1 MEKIRAAVIGCGNI
15 SVMHSDSIAALD
27 EAELVAVCD
36 VKKERAEAAAKIY
49 IETVKKQPQRIVSYT
64 GGKSYWGTQHAVQI
78 DQFYRAAA
86 GLEPLQISGRE
97 ALKIQKIISDI
108 YNNNDTRDW
117 YVGCL

>member
-49 IETVKKQPQRIVSYT
+49 IETVK
-64 GGKSYWGTQHAVQI
+64 
-78 DQFYRAAA
+78 
-86 GLEPLQISGRE
+86 
-97 ALKIQKIISDI
+97 IQKIISDI